1 MIVEGIRK
9 TKKIER
15 KKITIGKI
23 KKRKGMENMTEIIRA
38 TEREI
43 MKTILREM
51 KEKKKIK
58 KRKNM
63 AKEVI
68 VVLRREVRN
77 TAAKAT
83 DNLTNTTK
91 RIKENNSLKKKI
103 RTINLFKRKK
113 NEIKMKNR
121 IKMYKK

>member
-1 MIVEGIRK
+1 
-9 TKKIER
+9 
-15 KKITIGKI
+15 
-23 KKRKGMENMTEIIRA
+23 MENMTEIIRA